1 MKNQWFLLSLLA
13 TFLSFIS
20 CSKDDPFPTDGED
33 DMSFVHSV
41 TVGDNAYVSLFK
53 DLNVEQ
59 TSTQNSLVFAKE
71 SFLFTYGGN
80 IYVLESMN
88 ARLYKYR
95 VENGLLI
102 QEKETMILPSGSLPA
117 FLTFDSEE
125 KAYISCVGLGK
136 LYIINPTTMQKTG
149 EIDLSEYAIGKESG
163 DKNPE
168 PGASVIRDGIL
179 YVGLAQDKSQ
189 FNPNTGAYVLLID
202 TKTDKPIKMISDNR
216 ATMATAYEY
225 SGDPFVDEKGDL
237 YIYCVGGFGY
247 FANCTEGFLRIKK
260 GETEFDKSYYFPIE
274 TISIPDIKG
283 NKANYIY
290 SKTYTGNG
298 KLYGYFNVPG
308 YVSNPPDY
316 VNDKSMQTFEIDVYN
331 KTVKKMNFDGTT
343 GWSCSQC
350 KAGDYMVFGMA
361 STQGTGYYLYN
372 YKEDKYEPLKIKTEG
387 NPFKIQYLK

>member
-1 MKNQWFLLSLLA
+1 
-13 TFLSFIS
+13 
-20 CSKDDPFPTDGED
+20 
-33 DMSFVHSV
+33 MSFVHSV

-225 SGDPFVDEKGDL
+225 SGDPFIDEKGDL

-260 GETEFDKSYYFPIE
+260 GETDFDQSYYFPIE

-283 NKANYIY
+283 NKAKYIY

>member
-1 MKNQWFLLSLLA
+1 
-13 TFLSFIS
+13 
-20 CSKDDPFPTDGED
+20 
-33 DMSFVHSV
+33 
-41 TVGDNAYVSLFK
+41 
-53 DLNVEQ
+53 
-59 TSTQNSLVFAKE
+59 
-71 SFLFTYGGN
+71 
-80 IYVLESMN
+80 MN

-225 SGDPFVDEKGDL
+225 SGDPFIDEKGDL

-260 GETEFDKSYYFPIE
+260 GETDFDQSYYFPIE

-283 NKANYIY
+283 
-290 SKTYTGNG
+290 
-298 KLYGYFNVPG
+298 
-308 YVSNPPDY
+308 NPPDY

>member
-20 CSKDDPFPTDGED
+20 CSKDDPFPTDEED

-179 YVGLAQDKSQ
+179 Y
-189 FNPNTGAYVLLID
+189 
-202 TKTDKPIKMISDNR
+202 
-216 ATMATAYEY
+216 EY
-225 SGDPFVDEKGDL
+225 SGDPFIDEKGDL

-260 GETEFDKSYYFPIE
+260 GETDFDQSYYFPIE

-298 KLYGYFNVPG
+298 KLYGYFNV
-308 YVSNPPDY
+308 
-316 VNDKSMQTFEIDVYN
+316 
-331 KTVKKMNFDGTT
+331 T

>member
-20 CSKDDPFPTDGED
+20 CSKDDPFPTDEED

-225 SGDPFVDEKGDL
+225 SGDPFIDEKGDL

-260 GETEFDKSYYFPIE
+260 GETDFDQSYYFPIE

-283 NKANYIY
+283 NKANYIH

-350 KAGDYMVFGMA
+350 KVGDYMVFGMA

>member
-20 CSKDDPFPTDGED
+20 CSEDDPFPTDGED

-71 SFLFTYGGN
+71 SFLFTYEGN

-179 YVGLAQDKSQ
+179 YVGLAQNKSQ

-260 GETEFDKSYYFPIE
+260 GETEFDFGMGLREEYAQFLNVKESELVQYYPPCLCVHTCVPSRSGKYLSLESLKEGFRYLEQNGLSLAGDIVTQVACMTKPEEEYFNWHIVWFPI
-274 TISIPDIKG
+274 
-283 NKANYIY
+283 
-290 SKTYTGNG
+290 
-298 KLYGYFNVPG
+298 
-308 YVSNPPDY
+308 
-316 VNDKSMQTFEIDVYN
+316 
-331 KTVKKMNFDGTT
+331 
-343 GWSCSQC
+343 
-350 KAGDYMVFGMA
+350 
-361 STQGTGYYLYN
+361 
-372 YKEDKYEPLKIKTEG
+372 KEA
-387 NPFKIQYLK
+387 

>member
-20 CSKDDPFPTDGED
+20 CSKDDPFPTDEED

-102 QEKETMILPSGSLPA
+102 QEKETMILPSGSLPV

-225 SGDPFVDEKGDL
+225 SGDPFIDEKGDL

-260 GETEFDKSYYFPIE
+260 GETDFDQSYYFPIE

-290 SKTYTGNG
+290 SKTYTGS
-298 KLYGYFNVPG
+298 YM
-308 YVSNPPDY
+308 DI
-316 VNDKSMQTFEIDVYN
+316 SMFRDMLVIHLI
-331 KTVKKMNFDGTT
+331 M
-343 GWSCSQC
+343 
-350 KAGDYMVFGMA
+350 
-361 STQGTGYYLYN
+361 
-372 YKEDKYEPLKIKTEG
+372 
-387 NPFKIQYLK
+387 

>member
-20 CSKDDPFPTDGED
+20 CSEDDPFPTDGED

-71 SFLFTYGGN
+71 SFLFTYEGN

-179 YVGLAQDKSQ
+179 YVGLAKNKSQ
-189 FNPNTGAYVLLID
+189 FNPNTGAQVLLID

-225 SGDPFVDEKGDL
+225 
-237 YIYCVGGFGY
+237 
-247 FANCTEGFLRIKK
+247 
-260 GETEFDKSYYFPIE
+260 
-274 TISIPDIKG
+274 
-283 NKANYIY
+283 
-290 SKTYTGNG
+290 
-298 KLYGYFNVPG
+298 
-308 YVSNPPDY
+308 
-316 VNDKSMQTFEIDVYN
+316 
-331 KTVKKMNFDGTT
+331 
-343 GWSCSQC
+343 
-350 KAGDYMVFGMA
+350 
-361 STQGTGYYLYN
+361 
-372 YKEDKYEPLKIKTEG
+372 
-387 NPFKIQYLK
+387 

>member
-1 MKNQWFLLSLLA
+1 
-13 TFLSFIS
+13 
-20 CSKDDPFPTDGED
+20 
-33 DMSFVHSV
+33 
-41 TVGDNAYVSLFK
+41 
-53 DLNVEQ
+53 
-59 TSTQNSLVFAKE
+59 
-71 SFLFTYGGN
+71 
-80 IYVLESMN
+80 
-88 ARLYKYR
+88 
-95 VENGLLI
+95 
-102 QEKETMILPSGSLPA
+102 MILPSGSLPA

-202 TKTDKPIKMISDNR
+202 TKADKPIKMISDNR

-225 SGDPFVDEKGDL
+225 SGDPFIDEKGDL

-260 GETEFDKSYYFPIE
+260 GETDFDQSYYFPIE

>member
-20 CSKDDPFPTDGED
+20 CSKDDPFPTDEED

-225 SGDPFVDEKGDL
+225 SGDPFIDEKGDL

-260 GETEFDKSYYFPIE
+260 GETDFDQSYYFPIE

-283 NKANYIY
+283 NKANY
-290 SKTYTGNG
+290 GQARRG
-298 KLYGYFNVPG
+298 
-308 YVSNPPDY
+308 
-316 VNDKSMQTFEIDVYN
+316 
-331 KTVKKMNFDGTT
+331 
-343 GWSCSQC
+343 
-350 KAGDYMVFGMA
+350 
-361 STQGTGYYLYN
+361 GTGHA
-372 YKEDKYEPLKIKTEG
+372 DARRDAR
-387 NPFKIQYLK
+387 

>member
-20 CSKDDPFPTDGED
+20 CSKDDPFPTDEED

-149 EIDLSEYAIGKESG
+149 EIDLSWERK
-163 DKNPE
+163 
-168 PGASVIRDGIL
+168 
-179 YVGLAQDKSQ
+179 
-189 FNPNTGAYVLLID
+189 
-202 TKTDKPIKMISDNR
+202 
-216 ATMATAYEY
+216 
-225 SGDPFVDEKGDL
+225 
-237 YIYCVGGFGY
+237 
-247 FANCTEGFLRIKK
+247 
-260 GETEFDKSYYFPIE
+260 
-274 TISIPDIKG
+274 
-283 NKANYIY
+283 
-290 SKTYTGNG
+290 
-298 KLYGYFNVPG
+298 
-308 YVSNPPDY
+308 
-316 VNDKSMQTFEIDVYN
+316 
-331 KTVKKMNFDGTT
+331 
-343 GWSCSQC
+343 W
-350 KAGDYMVFGMA
+350 
-361 STQGTGYYLYN
+361 
-372 YKEDKYEPLKIKTEG
+372 
-387 NPFKIQYLK
+387 